1 MHGAGIIVFVGLL
14 VFLAHMFNALFA
26 RTRVPD
32 VLMLILIGIV
42 VGPVL
47 GLVTPEHFGVVG
59 PIFVTV
65 ALVVILFEGGLGLRL
80 KDLHKTF
87 GGTMTLTISTFVG
100 TVAIATVAGYYLAGL
115 SLIGSLLL
123 GTALG
128 ATSPAI
134 VIPVVKQLNMN
145 NKARTVLTVESAI
158 SEVLCIVLTIA
169 ILDAYKPGA
178 MDVGIMLGQF
188 ISSFV
193 IAVMI
198 GVLSALGWSTILHK
212 VRSLENSIFL
222 TPAFVFIV
230 YGIVELLGYNG
241 AISSLAFGVTLGNI
255 WIFNVPMLKKFISVE
270 PIALNRT
277 EKIFFSEFVFLLK
290 TFFFF
295 YVGISIELAGSWILL
310 VGVIITALV
319 YLMRIPAVGA
329 SIDKTHT
336 YGEAAVTAVM
346 VPKGLASA
354 VVASIPLQEGFAGGD
369 TIQSLTYAVVLFSIM
384 LTSVLIFMIDKTP
397 LVHVYWLVYKE
408 FKDDPSPLTGR

>member
-1 MHGAGIIVFVGLL
+1 MHAAGIIVFVGFL
-14 VFLAHMFNALFA
+14 VFVAHMFNALFA
-26 RTRVPD
+26 KTRVPD
-32 VLMLILIGIV
+32 VLMLILIGII

-47 GLVTPEHFGVVG
+47 GQVTPDHFGGVG
-59 PIFVTV
+59 PMFVTV

-80 KDLHKTF
+80 RDLHKTF
-87 GGTMTLTISTFVG
+87 GGTMTLTMSTFLG
-100 TVAIATVAGYYLAGL
+100 TVTIATVVGYYLTDL
-115 SLIGSLLL
+115 DLIGSLLL
-123 GTALG
+123 GTVLG

-134 VIPVVKQLNMN
+134 VIPIVKQLNMRN
-145 NKARTVLTVESAI
+145 NSRTVLTVESAI

-178 MDVGIMLGQF
+178 MDIGIMLGKF

-193 IAVMI
+193 IAVII
-198 GVLSALGWSTILHK
+198 GVVSAVGWSTLLHK

-230 YGIVELLGYNG
+230 YGIVELIGFNG
-241 AISSLAFGVTLGNI
+241 AISALAFGVTLGNI
-255 WIFNVPMLKKFISVE
+255 WVFNVPMLKQFISVE

-295 YVGISIELAGSWILL
+295 YVGISIELSGMEILL
-310 VGVIITALV
+310 VGGLITLLIYLV
-319 YLMRIPAVGA
+319 RIPAVGA
-329 SIDKTHT
+329 SMDKTNT

-354 VVASIPLQEGFAGGD
+354 VVASIPLQEGFPGGEI
-369 TIQSLTYAVVLFSIM
+369 IQSVTYSVVLFSIV
-384 LTSVLIFMIDKTP
+384 LTSALIFLLDKTVLIRAYAA
-397 LVHVYWLVYKE
+397 VYSKFKKE
-408 FKDDPSPLTGR
+408 AAPLTER